1 MKHVHNNNE
10 RAIKKNLPSFF
21 NDASIV
27 SFVIIIF
34 SLILL
39 YFTFYFDEVPP
50 ILNRGMQPATF
61 PKGLL
66 LIIIFLTSI
75 VYYLSLKKPW
85 KKQTILPKIFYYTL
99 IILILFTIISK
110 TIDFFLG
117 LSFLS
122 FAISYLWGERR
133 ILLIFFVTI
142 IFPTL
147 VFIFFETILHLRFP
161 SGIITDLYYG

>member
-75 VYYLSLKKPW
+75 VYYVSLKKPW